1 MNRFHILTLFTQQVE
16 YYFKHSILKRAIEN
30 KIISV
35 DAIDM
40 RDYAV
45 NEYGKVDDTLY
56 GGGTGMLIQC
66 QPVFDAYNSIALN
79 SSTGE
84 KPYVVYMSPK
94 GSLFDQKKAKELS
107 KRKDLVI
114 ICGHYEGID
123 DRVISTIVDE
133 QISIGVY
140 VLTGGDVGA
149 CVIVD
154 SISRMIPNV
163 LPNEEAYMNE
173 SHMNDTLEHLQYTKP
188 EVWKGKRVP
197 QVLLPGDFAKIDE
210 FNKTVALCETWSKRP
225 DMLEKKALSTEE
237 WQKMLEYKKSI

>member
-133 QISIGVY
+133 QISIGDY
-140 VLTGGDVGA
+140 VLTGGEVAA

-197 QVLLPGDFAKIDE
+197 QVLLSGDFAKIDE

>member
-133 QISIGVY
+133 QISIGDY
-140 VLTGGDVGA
+140 VLTGGEVAA

-173 SHMNDTLEHLQYTKP
+173 SHMSDTLEHLQYTKP

-197 QVLLPGDFAKIDE
+197 QVLLSGDFAKIDE

>member
-94 GSLFDQKKAKELS
+94 GSLLDQKKAKELS

-133 QISIGVY
+133 QISIGDY
-140 VLTGGDVGA
+140 VLTGGEVAA

-197 QVLLPGDFAKIDE
+197 QVLLSGDFAKIDE

>member
-16 YYFKHSILKRAIEN
+16 CYFKHSILKRAIEN

-133 QISIGVY
+133 QISIGDY
-140 VLTGGDVGA
+140 VLTGGEVAA

-197 QVLLPGDFAKIDE
+197 QVLLSGDFAKIDE

>member
-84 KPYVVYMSPK
+84 KPYVVYVSPK

-133 QISIGVY
+133 QISIGDY
-140 VLTGGDVGA
+140 VLTGGEVAA

-197 QVLLPGDFAKIDE
+197 QVLLSGDFAKIDE

>member
-16 YYFKHSILKRAIEN
+16 YYFKHSILKRAIKN

-133 QISIGVY
+133 QISIGDY
-140 VLTGGDVGA
+140 VLTGGEVAA

-197 QVLLPGDFAKIDE
+197 QVLLSGDFAKIDE

>member
-133 QISIGVY
+133 QISIGDY
-140 VLTGGDVGA
+140 VLTGGEVAA

-188 EVWKGKRVP
+188 EVWKGK
-197 QVLLPGDFAKIDE
+197 
-210 FNKTVALCETWSKRP
+210 
-225 DMLEKKALSTEE
+225 
-237 WQKMLEYKKSI
+237 

>member
-133 QISIGVY
+133 QISIGDY
-140 VLTGGDVGA
+140 VLTGGEVAA

-173 SHMNDTLEHLQYTKP
+173 SHMNDTLEHLHYTKP

-197 QVLLPGDFAKIDE
+197 QVLLSGDFAKIDE

>member
-133 QISIGVY
+133 QISIGDY
-140 VLTGGDVGA
+140 VLTGGEVAA

-173 SHMNDTLEHLQYTKP
+173 SHMNDTLEHLQFTKP

-197 QVLLPGDFAKIDE
+197 QVLLSGDFAKIDE

>member
-1 MNRFHILTLFTQQVE
+1 MNRYHILTLFTQQVE

-56 GGGTGMLIQC
+56 GGGTGMIIQC

-133 QISIGVY
+133 QISIGDY
-140 VLTGGDVGA
+140 VLTGGEVAA

-197 QVLLPGDFAKIDE
+197 QVLLSGDFAKIDE
-210 FNKTVALCETWSKRP
+210 FNNTVALC
-225 DMLEKKALSTEE
+225 
-237 WQKMLEYKKSI
+237 

>member
-133 QISIGVY
+133 QISIGDY
-140 VLTGGDVGA
+140 VLTGGEVAA

-154 SISRMIPNV
+154 SISRIIPNV

-197 QVLLPGDFAKIDE
+197 QVLLSGDFAKIDE

>member
-133 QISIGVY
+133 QISIGDY
-140 VLTGGDVGA
+140 VLTGGEVAA
-149 CVIVD
+149 CVIFD
-154 SISRMIPNV
+154 SI
-163 LPNEEAYMNE
+163 
-173 SHMNDTLEHLQYTKP
+173 
-188 EVWKGKRVP
+188 
-197 QVLLPGDFAKIDE
+197 
-210 FNKTVALCETWSKRP
+210 C
-225 DMLEKKALSTEE
+225 
-237 WQKMLEYKKSI
+237 

>member
-1 MNRFHILTLFTQQVE
+1 
-16 YYFKHSILKRAIEN
+16 
-30 KIISV
+30 
-35 DAIDM
+35 
-40 RDYAV
+40 
-45 NEYGKVDDTLY
+45 
-56 GGGTGMLIQC
+56 MLIQC

-133 QISIGVY
+133 QISIGDY
-140 VLTGGDVGA
+140 VLTGGEVAA

-197 QVLLPGDFAKIDE
+197 QVLLSGDFAKIDE

>member
-94 GSLFDQKKAKELS
+94 GSLFAQKKAKELS

-133 QISIGVY
+133 QISIGDY
-140 VLTGGDVGA
+140 VLTGGEVAA

-197 QVLLPGDFAKIDE
+197 QVLLSGDFAKIDE